1 VPLKQQVVRGRHV
14 VVLVRIDALHR
25 IVLLEVVLNE
35 QLEYLHVDGDL
46 RETDEYAPCY
56 LLVSDLIEPGVLTD
70 V

>member
-1 VPLKQQVVRGRHV
+1 M
-14 VVLVRIDALHR
+14 VVLIRIDALHR

-46 RETDEYAPCY
+46 RETYEYAPCY
-56 LLVSDLIEPGVLTD
+56 LLVRDLIEPGVLTD